1 MPKIF
6 KENKFALLAA
16 NIFLIAIWIT
26 LSKPLIYLFI
36 TDNAPFYIYKLADLI
51 RFIPPL
57 WVTYYLWIVRKGLK

>member
-16 NIFLIAIWIT
+16 NIFLIFMWIT
-26 LSKPLIYLFI
+26 LSKEIIYLFI
-36 TDNAPFYIYKLADLI
+36 TDDAPFYIYKLGDLI

-57 WVTYYLWIVRKGLK
+57 WVTYYLWIVRKGFK